1 MEYHKH
7 GDLFSSKLFDSLSV
21 ALARNFVFEDSLSD
35 RYFGGLGAVL
45 NQASNFPTESLFYS
59 IIAEKF
65 K

>member
-1 MEYHKH
+1 MEYQKH
-7 GDLFSSKLFDSLSV
+7 GDVFSSKLFHSLSL

-45 NQASNFPTESLFYS
+45 KQASRFPTENLFYS
-59 IIAEKF
+59 IIDEKF